1 MHKIYTTGIKTR
13 KCLIINIFIFCSQ
26 HKKRFYRMM
35 IIIKKSLI
43 NTKSIGN
50 QDYQTRWQ
58 NAFKR
63 ENYEKQDII
72 KNDIANKDI
81 VSMQIIP
88 N

>member
-1 MHKIYTTGIKTR
+1 
-13 KCLIINIFIFCSQ
+13 
-26 HKKRFYRMM
+26 MM

-63 ENYEKQDII
+63 ENCEKQDII

-81 VSMQIIP
+81 VSIIP